1 MNIAILGTRG
11 IPNHYG
17 GFEQFAEYLSVG
29 LVQKGHKVLVYNSH
43 KHPFQEPFY
52 KGVKLKHC
60 YDPEYKIGT
69 AGQFIYDFNCIRN
82 LKKHNFDI
90 VLQLGYTSSS
100 VWGKLL
106 PKNPIV
112 VTNMDGLEWKRS
124 KFSPKV
130 QWFLRNAERW
140 AVNTSDYWVAD
151 SIGIQQHLKNTYCIE
166 SEYIPYGAE
175 LFADIDKTQ
184 LKTYSLQPFQY
195 NMLVARLEPE
205 NNIEMILDGHI
216 ASNSQIPFI
225 VVGKHESKYGEL
237 LKEKYKDVDSIHFVG
252 GIYNQNVLSNI
263 RYHCNLYFHGHSV
276 GGTNPS
282 LLEAMACN
290 TFICAHDNIFNKS
303 ILGEDALYFK
313 SHGDVSEIIKQG
325 IPENAEKTK
334 ALNLKKIRELY
345 SWDTIVDQYEELFIR
360 LMNSRSKDRPDK

>member
-17 GFEQFAEYLSVG
+17 GFEQFAEYLSIG
-29 LVQKGHKVLVYNSH
+29 LVHKGHKVVVYNSH
-43 KHPFQEPFY
+43 NHPFQEASY
-52 KGVKLKHC
+52 EGVELIHA

-69 AGQFIYDFNCIRN
+69 AGQFIYDLNCIRN

-106 PKNPIV
+106 PKKPLII
-112 VTNMDGLEWKRS
+112 TNMDGLEWKRS
-124 KFSPKV
+124 KFSGKV
-130 QWFLRNAERW
+130 QWYLKNAERW

-151 SIGIQQHLKNTYCIE
+151 SVGIQQHLKTNYNIE

-175 LFADIDKTQ
+175 VFVQIEETCLADYK
-184 LKTYSLQPFQY
+184 LKAFQY

-205 NNIEMILDGHI
+205 NNIEMILDGHKQ
-216 ASNSQIPFI
+216 SYSELPFI
-225 VVGKHESKYGEL
+225 VIGKHETTYGEF
-237 LKEKYKDVDSIHFVG
+237 LKEKYKAVDNIYFIG
-252 GIYNQNVLSNI
+252 GVYDQNVLSNI
-263 RYHCNLYFHGHSV
+263 RFHCNLYFHGHSV

-290 TFICAHDNIFNKS
+290 TYICAHDNIFNKS
-303 ILGEDALYFK
+303 ILGEDASYFK
-313 SHGDVSEIIKQG
+313 SATDVAKI
-325 IPENAEKTK
+325 
-334 ALNLKKIRELY
+334 LNSDIADQTAAKNNNIKKIKELY
-345 SWDTIVDQYEELFIR
+345 SWETIVNQYESLFQR
-360 LMNSRSKDRPDK
+360 LLKKQ